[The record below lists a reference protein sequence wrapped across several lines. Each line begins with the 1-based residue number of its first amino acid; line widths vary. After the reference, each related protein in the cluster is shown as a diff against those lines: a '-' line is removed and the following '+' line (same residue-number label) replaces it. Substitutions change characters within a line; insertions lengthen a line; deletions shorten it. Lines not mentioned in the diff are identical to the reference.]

1 MTNPA
6 DVDPPDGTAD
16 PGPAPGQRPDSGSV
30 TGPHLTT
37 GTQVVGLPRHNPSG
51 APESLGPEVYKTIL
65 SSIISLSIAPESRI
79 AVDAL
84 ARELGVSPTPIREA
98 LVRLESEGLVVK
110 THLRGYRAAP
120 RLTHEDFEALFDIR
134 MVLEPHAAKRAS
146 ERRSD
151 DELEHLREINDRM
164 RKRREIGDTAS
175 TYAEFA
181 ALDAEFHDAVAVAS
195 GNRLIQESLTRL
207 HAHLHLF
214 RAKQHSG
221 IGTEAI
227 REHDRIIDAI
237 AGQDQYL
244 AEAAARSHL
253 ERSFQRMR
261 HDVE

>member
-1 MTNPA
+1 MPNPA
-6 DVDPPDGTAD
+6 EAVPPDGEVS
-16 PGPAPGQRPDSGSV
+16 PPENLVAPLRQGS
-30 TGPHLTT
+30 
-37 GTQVVGLPRHNPSG
+37 SA

-65 SSIISLSIAPESRI
+65 SSIISLRIAPDSRI

-98 LVRLESEGLVVK
+98 LVRLEAEGLVVK

-120 RLTHEDFEALFDIR
+120 KLTREDFESLFDIR
-134 MVLEPHAAKRAS
+134 LVLEPHAAMRAA
-146 ERRSD
+146 
-151 DELEHLREINDRM
+151 EHRTEEQIAELREVNDRM

-181 ALDAEFHDAVAVAS
+181 ALDAQFHDTIAAAS
-195 GNRLIQESLTRL
+195 ANRLIQDSLSRL

-221 IGTEAI
+221 IGMEAI
-227 REHDRIIDAI
+227 REHERIIDAV
-237 AGQDQYL
+237 ANQDRHL

-253 ERSFQRMR
+253 ERSLQRMIPVIEA
-261 HDVE
+261 D

>member
-1 MTNPA
+1 MTSS
-6 DVDPPDGTAD
+6 PDGAQQERGAGSD
-16 PGPAPGQRPDSGSV
+16 IAGAVALRRQGSPA
-30 TGPHLTT
+30 
-37 GTQVVGLPRHNPSG
+37 

-65 SSIISLSIAPESRI
+65 SSIISLRIAPDSRI

-98 LVRLESEGLVVK
+98 LVRLEAEGLVVK

-120 RLTHEDFEALFDIR
+120 KLTREDFEALFDIR
-134 MVLEPHAAKRAS
+134 MVLEPHAAKRAAAH
-146 ERRSD
+146 RGD
-151 DELEHLREINDRM
+151 DHLADLHEVNERM

-181 ALDAEFHDAVAVAS
+181 ALDAQFHEIVAAAS

-221 IGTEAI
+221 IGMEAI
-227 REHDRIIDAI
+227 REHDRIIEAI
-237 AGQDQYL
+237 ANEDEYL

-253 ERSFQRMR
+253 ERSLQRMR
-261 HDVE
+261 HVID